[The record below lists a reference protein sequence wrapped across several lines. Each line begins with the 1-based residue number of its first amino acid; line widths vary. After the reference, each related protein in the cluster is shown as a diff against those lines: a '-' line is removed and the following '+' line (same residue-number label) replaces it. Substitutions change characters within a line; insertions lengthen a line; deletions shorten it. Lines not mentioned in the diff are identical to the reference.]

1 MQPAVSRGFCLG
13 RDPKPPLRTTQ
24 SQTFHSLNPRW
35 PYRAGVRY
43 TLAMD
48 TWTPG
53 AAWARAVAF
62 NHAPKGT

>member
-1 MQPAVSRGFCLG
+1 MQPEVIRRLGLDSDQTLRAAQPLSRT
-13 RDPKPPLRTTQ
+13 LR
-24 SQTFHSLNPRW
+24 SLNLRW

-48 TWTPG
+48 TWTPS